1 MKKKARL
8 SVNIPTIEE
17 VENEKKRL
25 RHRANYRKTL
35 RGTIAVLLVVAAVSV
50 LVATLWMPVLQI
62 YGKSMNP
69 TLENG
74 QIVVSVKTNDL
85 KTGEVVAFWQGN
97 KLLVKRVI
105 AGPGQWVDISAD
117 GTVSVDG
124 EELMEDYL
132 DEKSLGHCDI
142 ELPHQVE
149 ESHWFLMGDNREA
162 SVDSRTETIGDL
174 SKDQIEGKIVF
185 RIWPI
190 NKFGSIQ

>member
-162 SVDSRTETIGDL
+162 SVDSRTETIGDI
-174 SKDQIEGKIVF
+174 SKDHIEGKIVF